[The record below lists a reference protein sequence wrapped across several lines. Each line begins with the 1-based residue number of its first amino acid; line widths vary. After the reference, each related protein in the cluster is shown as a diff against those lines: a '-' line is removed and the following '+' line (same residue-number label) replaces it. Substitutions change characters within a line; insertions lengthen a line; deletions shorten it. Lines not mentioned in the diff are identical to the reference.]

1 MKTVPNR
8 IIIYTKDV
16 INITGKKE
24 RTARNL
30 MSRIRAANGKSKS
43 DLITIDEFCAFTR
56 LKPEHVITFL
66 K

>member
-1 MKTVPNR
+1 MKTLPNR

-30 MSRIRAANGKSKS
+30 LASIRKANGKDRG
-43 DLITIDEFCAFTR
+43 DLVTIEEFCAFTG
-56 LKPEHVITFL
+56 LKPETVSTFL

>member
-1 MKTVPNR
+1 MKTLPNR

-30 MSRIRAANGKSKS
+30 LARIRKASGKSKG
-43 DLITIDEFCAFTR
+43 DFVTIEEFCAFTGIR
-56 LKPEHVITFL
+56 PEHVITFL